1 MTENDSAK
9 KNVEASLDVFLDQ
22 NADSLARYIRSR
34 VRGDVSAVEDLFQET
49 ILHLVAYHGARGL
62 PDGDEAVRL
71 LFTMAY
77 RRVVDWYDRAGKID
91 LYPPDAELLADA
103 TLEIEPSTAF
113 DVEIVRQVD
122 IERGLRRLTPPQRR
136 ALVLVYID
144 GMDYRTAATIMGLTV
159 NGLKTHLRSAKA
171 RARQVNELTNYGNR
185 PAPKEAHKCPGR
197 TIARML
203 STCWQDIAT
212 SIMLSPRDV
221 RNAST

>member
-1 MTENDSAK
+1 MTEHNSTKESGEDSL
-9 KNVEASLDVFLDQ
+9 EGFLNL
-22 NADSLARYIRSR
+22 NADSLERYIRSR
-34 VRGDVSAVEDLFQET
+34 VRGDDSAVEDLFQQT

-103 TLEIEPSTAF
+103 TLEIEPRKGF
-113 DVEIVRQVD
+113 DEEIVRQVD
-122 IERGLRRLTPPQRR
+122 IERALRQLTPLQQR

-144 GMDYRTAATIMGLTV
+144 GMDYRTAATIMGLTI

-171 RARQVNELTNYGNR
+171 RARQLGELTNYGK
-185 PAPKEAHKCPGR
+185 PASAEGGA
-197 TIARML
+197 
-203 STCWQDIAT
+203 
-212 SIMLSPRDV
+212 
-221 RNAST
+221 